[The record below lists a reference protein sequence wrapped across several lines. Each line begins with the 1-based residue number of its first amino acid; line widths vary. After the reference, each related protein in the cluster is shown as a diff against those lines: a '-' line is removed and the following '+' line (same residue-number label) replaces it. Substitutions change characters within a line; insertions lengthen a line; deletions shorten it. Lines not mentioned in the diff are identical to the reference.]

1 MEKYAGPIVGVVI
14 VALVG
19 LGLYTM
25 QVRGELA
32 KAKMA
37 SAAAAQ
43 QVATL
48 QKQATDAATK
58 SAIAQGDFEKCTV
71 DLKTAQDELAAV
83 PKKGAVKR

>member
-25 QVRGELA
+25 QIRGELA

-37 SAAAAQ
+37 SAAAVQ
-43 QVATL
+43 QVAAA

-58 SAIAQGDFEKCTV
+58 SAIAQGDLEKCTV
-71 DLKTAQDELAAV
+71 DLKAAQDELAAV
-83 PKKGAVKR
+83 PKKAAPKR